1 MPLEATIVCVDSSD
15 FMRNGDYTPTRLEAQ
30 HDAVNLI
37 CNAKTQS
44 NPESTVGVIA
54 CGGKSPAVLVTL
66 TNDIGKVLTSLHSLK
81 IGGGLSLVNG
91 IQVAQLV
98 LKHRQNKSQQQRI
111 IFFVGSPIQEDKD
124 GLVRLGKRLK
134 KNNIAVDIVNFGEE
148 SENADK
154 LDAFMSAVN
163 SDENSHLVTIPPGPH
178 VLSDI
183 LISSPIVSE
192 GGAGAGGRSNDF
204 DAYGGVDPS
213 MDPELALALK
223 MSMDEER
230 ARQEAARVKEG
241 GAPEAPAESTPAV
254 SQPAGDHMMAD
265 DDDDELLRQAIAM
278 SMVPTET
285 PTPTPAPTPAPVST
299 PAQTTTAAPAVQ
311 DAMMEDPM
319 DEDAEMR
326 LALQMSMAASEGG
339 DLDNVMADP
348 NFMNEVIASL
358 PGVDPNDPEIKKMI
372 EQMSKQRENE
382 K

>member
-66 TNDIGKVLTSLHSLK
+66 TNDIGKVLTSLHALK

-163 SDENSHLVTIPPGPH
+163 SDENSHLVTVPPGPH

-230 ARQEAARVKEG
+230 ARQEAARIKEG
-241 GAPEAPAESTPAV
+241 GAPAAQTPAESTPAV

-285 PTPTPAPTPAPVST
+285 AAPATTPAPTS
-299 PAQTTTAAPAVQ
+299 AQPTTAAPAAQ
-311 DAMMEDPM
+311 DAMEDPM

-326 LALQMSMAASEGG
+326 LALEMSMAASGEGG

-372 EQMSKQRENE
+372 EQMSKQREND

>member
-1 MPLEATIVCVDSSD
+1 
-15 FMRNGDYTPTRLEAQ
+15 MRNGDYTPTRLEAQ

-66 TNDIGKVLTSLHSLK
+66 TNDIGKVLTSLHALK

-163 SDENSHLVTIPPGPH
+163 SDENSHLVTVPPGPH

-230 ARQEAARVKEG
+230 ARQEAARIKEG
-241 GAPEAPAESTPAV
+241 GAPAAQTPAESTPAV

-285 PTPTPAPTPAPVST
+285 AAPATTPAPTPAQP
-299 PAQTTTAAPAVQ
+299 TTAAPAAQ
-311 DAMMEDPM
+311 DAMEDLM

-326 LALQMSMAASEGG
+326 LALEMSMAASGEGG

-372 EQMSKQRENE
+372 EQMSKQREND

>member
-66 TNDIGKVLTSLHSLK
+66 TNDIGKVLTSLHALK

-163 SDENSHLVTIPPGPH
+163 SDENSHLVTVPPGPH

-230 ARQEAARVKEG
+230 ARQEAARIKEG
-241 GAPEAPAESTPAV
+241 GAPAAQTPAESTPAV

-285 PTPTPAPTPAPVST
+285 AAPATTPAPTPAQP
-299 PAQTTTAAPAVQ
+299 TTAAPAAQ
-311 DAMMEDPM
+311 DAMEDPM

-326 LALQMSMAASEGG
+326 LALEMSMAASGEGG

-372 EQMSKQRENE
+372 EQMSKQREND